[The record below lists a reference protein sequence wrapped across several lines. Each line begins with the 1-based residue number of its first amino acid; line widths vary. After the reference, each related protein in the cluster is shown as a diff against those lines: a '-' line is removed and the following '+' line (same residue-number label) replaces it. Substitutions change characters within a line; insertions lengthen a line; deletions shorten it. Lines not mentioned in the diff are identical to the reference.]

1 MTQRAVSPFV
11 ASVTSAF
18 YHRQLASVAVDAPSA
33 PYQPLRVVTAGR
45 TYLEVVMRMLLKAV
59 YDTEATNELFRGG
72 EVWDVADRMLE
83 RIQPQAF
90 YGFVENGQRAIFAV
104 FDLVDPSEIPVIC
117 EPFYHLVKGKITLTP
132 CMNLKDLKKGIRDA
146 TFEMQ
151 FMQGQSPQ

>member
-59 YDTEATNELFRGG
+59 FDTDAANEVIGSGHGAEVNRRMDGG
-72 EVWDVADRMLE
+72 TLAAGGVL
-83 RIQPQAF
+83 RI
-90 YGFVENGQRAIFAV
+90 R
-104 FDLVDPSEIPVIC
+104 
-117 EPFYHLVKGKITLTP
+117 
-132 CMNLKDLKKGIRDA
+132 
-146 TFEMQ
+146 
-151 FMQGQSPQ
+151 